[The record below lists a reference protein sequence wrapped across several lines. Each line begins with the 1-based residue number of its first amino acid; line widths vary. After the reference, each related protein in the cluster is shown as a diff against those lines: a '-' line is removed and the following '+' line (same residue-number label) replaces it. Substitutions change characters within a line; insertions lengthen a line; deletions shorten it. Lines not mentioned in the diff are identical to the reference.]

1 MSPDLTILCII
12 GTWTFIVGF
21 VAYWSG
27 INKAEARA
35 RAERE
40 RLMDDLDE
48 AVTFIAEASARPV
61 LHLVGGAR

>member
-1 MSPDLTILCII
+1 MSPDLQITLII

-21 VAYWSG
+21 VFYWSG
-27 INKAEARA
+27 VSRAEARA

-48 AVTFIAEASARPV
+48 AVHFIGQASARPV
-61 LHLVGGAR
+61 LHLVGGVR